1 MLNIDFNNHTI
12 IVPAEAPI
20 KTQAMPNLCFSSGM
34 NLCAKG
40 TIQDCELLMNIDT
53 GDSGY
58 GYTGKYF
65 YSKNKKFIKSKGI
78 SAIFRKAGKG
88 IFTQPQA
95 ISYCSYALN

>member
-1 MLNIDFNNHTI
+1 
-12 IVPAEAPI
+12 
-20 KTQAMPNLCFSSGM
+20 
-34 NLCAKG
+34 
-40 TIQDCELLMNIDT
+40 MNIDT

-58 GYTGKYF
+58 GYTGKCF

-95 ISYCSYALN
+95 ISYCS